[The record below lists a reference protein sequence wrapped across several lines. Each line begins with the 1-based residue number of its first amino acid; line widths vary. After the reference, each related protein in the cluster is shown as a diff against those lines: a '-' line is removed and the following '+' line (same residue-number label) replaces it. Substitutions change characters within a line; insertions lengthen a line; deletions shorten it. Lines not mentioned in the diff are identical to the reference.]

1 MTTVEI
7 CKLLGLSGT
16 KAERI
21 ERINA
26 HAGDPQ
32 PPSEDRCTAIIATP
46 VQLLGDVS
54 HAVVN
59 ARGTLVNVAKNEHIQ
74 AMEFHGSKFIGNDQW
89 LEIANDHAG
98 KTDEYDGLDGRGSN
112 LMLE

>member
-1 MTTVEI
+1 LYGYYSNTRSI
-7 CKLLGLSGT
+7 
-16 KAERI
+16 
-21 ERINA
+21 
-26 HAGDPQ
+26 
-32 PPSEDRCTAIIATP
+32 
-46 VQLLGDVS
+46 GDVS

-74 AMEFHGSKFIGNDQW
+74 AMEFHGSKFIGNDQG

-98 KTDEYDGLDGRGSN
+98 KTDEYDGLDDRGSN

>member
-1 MTTVEI
+1 MLKLLHSSNSVSSAEPKKQKNEFLTIGSQTSKNSSTMTTVEI
-7 CKLLGLSGT
+7 CKLLGLSHKGT

-46 VQLLGDVS
+46 VQLEM
-54 HAVVN
+54 
-59 ARGTLVNVAKNEHIQ
+59 LV
-74 AMEFHGSKFIGNDQW
+74 
-89 LEIANDHAG
+89 
-98 KTDEYDGLDGRGSN
+98 TP
-112 LMLE
+112 